1 MALYSSNK
9 DALSLDSTE
18 AIVWP
23 GANQNPINM
32 KNRMSAFFGI
42 MPLRLVT
49 GNNQGKKVNSE
60 AIGAKKKVFDLLM
73 NASFFS

>member
-1 MALYSSNK
+1 
-9 DALSLDSTE
+9 
-18 AIVWP
+18 
-23 GANQNPINM
+23 
-32 KNRMSAFFGI
+32 MSAFFGI